1 MKSEED
7 FEKSVEE
14 TVKSE
19 SCLKGTTSI
28 TSENELLTQKMM
40 QLQEAYSSQM

>member
-7 FEKSVEE
+7 FEKSVDE

-19 SCLKGTTSI
+19 SCLKSTTSI
-28 TSENELLTQKMM
+28 NTENELLTQKMM
-40 QLQEAYSSQM
+40 QMQEAYSSQM